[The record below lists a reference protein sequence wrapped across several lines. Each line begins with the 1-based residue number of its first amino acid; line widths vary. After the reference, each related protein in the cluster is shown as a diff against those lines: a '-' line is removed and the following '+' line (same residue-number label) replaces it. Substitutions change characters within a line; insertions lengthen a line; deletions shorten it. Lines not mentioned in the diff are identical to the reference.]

1 MEDQYVYVA
10 RFINHRNEFLEGYYK
25 LGFSKQY
32 TIREKNLAPT
42 HLPFDGLLVR
52 LFKTDNMRAVEA
64 VFHTCFEDYR
74 AIKKYDDGK
83 SIKTEWFWLDDE
95 EMFYSRIDKLVKY
108 LPNIQEMDL
117 VNEIKNDATIS
128 KEDKEDLIK
137 NFRKTKSRLSF
148 VLDGED
154 LSQDN
159 STDTFLSVLKNIAAQ
174 TSWDKI
180 MEHEIRVTKTL
191 DELRDRN
198 PSAHESQLKHFE
210 DHYIFTGNNNEVKV
224 RNLNKIMKKLN
235 IKNIQVGIK
244 K

>member
-1 MEDQYVYVA
+1 MLDQYVYVA
-10 RFINHRNEFLEGYYK
+10 RLINHRNEFLEGYYK

-42 HLPFDGLLVR
+42 NLPFDGLLVR
-52 LFKTDNMRAVEA
+52 LFRTDNMRAVEA

-83 SIKTEWFWLDDE
+83 SIKTEYFWMDDE
-95 EMFYSRIDKLVKY
+95 EMFYGRIDKLVKY
-108 LPNIQEMDL
+108 LPNVQEMDL
-117 VNEIKNDATIS
+117 VNEIKNDVTIS

-148 VLDGED
+148 IFDGND

-159 STDTFLSVLKNIAAQ
+159 STDTFLSVLKHIAEQ
-174 TSWDKI
+174 SSWDKI
-180 MEHEIRVTKTL
+180 MEHEIRVTRTFE
-191 DELRDRN
+191 ELRDRN
-198 PSAHESQLKHFE
+198 PSASESQLKHFE
-210 DHYIFTGNNNEVKV
+210 NHYIFTGNNNEVKV
-224 RNLNKIMKKLN
+224 KNLNKIMKKLN
-235 IKNIQVGIK
+235 IKNIHVSIK